1 MYLEY
6 KGEKRYIYVCEKNY
20 FSKSFSL
27 PLNAQELQYAIL
39 NFAQDHKITD
49 LQHIGVEVHCPE
61 AYSSNPDE
69 KLILTYHKDKNKEEI
84 EQSVKKRVE
93 ELKKEISKRTFTIQV
108 KVGDKGQIFGGA
120 HEKDIVAAINQKLN
134 THLEKQSVQIKQP
147 IKAIGKHEVKIKLG
161 QGIEAITNINIE
173 AK

>member
-6 KGEKRYIYVCEKNY
+6 KGEKRYIYVCEKDY

-84 EQSVKKRVE
+84 EQSIKKRVE
-93 ELKKEISKRTFTIQV
+93 ELKKEIDENLDMHIKEYTKCLNILLENVNKDNTSIV
-108 KVGDKGQIFGGA
+108 K
-120 HEKDIVAAINQKLN
+120 E
-134 THLEKQSVQIKQP
+134 
-147 IKAIGKHEVKIKLG
+147 
-161 QGIEAITNINIE
+161 
-173 AK
+173 